1 VIHNGFG
8 ILTGGFGV
16 INAYLQPNTAYAP
29 TTSVTGGPGVPG
41 ARTGTLIARFQ
52 F

>member
-1 VIHNGFG
+1 VVRGAG
-8 ILTGGFGV
+8 SGTILTGGFGV

-29 TTSVTGGPGVPG
+29 TGVSGFGIPA